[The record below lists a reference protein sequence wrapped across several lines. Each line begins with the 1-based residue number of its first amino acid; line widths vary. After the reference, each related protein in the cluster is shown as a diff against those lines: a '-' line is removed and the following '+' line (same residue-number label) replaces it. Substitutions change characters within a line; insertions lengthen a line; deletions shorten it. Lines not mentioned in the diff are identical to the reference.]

1 MNRPNLGRR
10 RFLASSAALAGAALL
25 SPSLLAAAPAKKLT
39 GVNETTLSTVE
50 QEIRA
55 MRAKGRGIIGMKLI
69 GNGEF
74 TSPEDREQSI
84 RYAMQ
89 CGLLDA
95 AVIGFASTAEIDEA
109 IERINRA
116 LAQA

>member
-1 MNRPNLGRR
+1 MILWQSNHIQTAMNRPNLGRR

-55 MRAKGRGIIGMKLI
+55 MAKKPEWQLQQPAMEAQPASLPAPRKRGR
-69 GNGEF
+69 
-74 TSPEDREQSI
+74 
-84 RYAMQ
+84 
-89 CGLLDA
+89 
-95 AVIGFASTAEIDEA
+95 
-109 IERINRA
+109 
-116 LAQA
+116 